1 MEDYKK
7 PFTLKDKLKKSVGMK
22 VRQKYEQIPLLSEE
36 EIREKYKEED
46 WGFLVNYVKQHSNEL
61 IKEYRD
67 KTMHIPMNQLKKQ
80 IEEANKN
87 PKVKLDKYCPY
98 HKVKLIKLTVAMHGS
113 GWVKEYNRICPI
125 CGYVGEISHE
135 MNRATK

>member
-46 WGFLVNYVKQHSNEL
+46 WGFLVNYVKQHSIEL
-61 IKEYRD
+61 IRACRD
-67 KTMHIPMNQLKKQ
+67 KRIQLKKQ

-87 PKVKLDKYCPY
+87 PEVDLKKYCPY
-98 HKVKLIKLTVAMHGS
+98 HKVKLIKITTGMHGG

-125 CGYVGEISHE
+125 CGYVGEIGHE
-135 MNRATK
+135 MNHATK

>member
-7 PFTLKDKLKKSVGMK
+7 PFTLKDKLKKSVRMK

-61 IKEYRD
+61 IKVYRD
-67 KTMHIPMNQLKKQ
+67 KTIHIPIDQLKKQ

-87 PKVKLDKYCPY
+87 SEVKLDKYCPY
-98 HKVKLIKLTVAMHGS
+98 HKVKLINIKIYRKFQVF
-113 GWVKEYNRICPI
+113 VICLDI
-125 CGYVGEISHE
+125 LVFYMI
-135 MNRATK
+135 